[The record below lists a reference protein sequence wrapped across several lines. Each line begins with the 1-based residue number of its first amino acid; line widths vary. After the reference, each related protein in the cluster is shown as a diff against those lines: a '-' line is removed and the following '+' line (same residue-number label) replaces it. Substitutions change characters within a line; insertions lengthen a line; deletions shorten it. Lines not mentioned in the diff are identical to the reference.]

1 MHSSNLLKGSGVKRK
16 KETGGSLSRKK
27 AKTQHLTINDL
38 PWKSVSRP
46 SDTGLGGDDGILELE
61 EVEGVEVVYE
71 DTGVGRVVK
80 FNVSRCFVLLQSDF
94 STGEICR

>member
-1 MHSSNLLKGSGVKRK
+1 MHSSNLLIKGSGIKRK
-16 KETGGSLSRKK
+16 QETGRPLSRKK
-27 AKTQHLTINDL
+27 AKSRHLTINDL

-71 DTGVGRVVK
+71 DTDVGRVVK
-80 FNVSRCFVLLQSDF
+80 FNVSRCIVLLQSGDF
-94 STGEICR
+94 STG